1 MLLALRSQL
10 RWCRS
15 LSCRHKLRRRLQV
28 LQPKRV
34 DGMYVPW
41 VLLGDFVD
49 FCCRNHRPRDLLGL
63 LSECGPYDKGYGALA
78 ATVAAILVAMQ
89 RRTDIEGLRA
99 VAVLAVLLFHAGVPH
114 VAGGYVGVDVFF
126 VLSGFLI
133 TSLLVAEKESE
144 GFISLGAFYSRRVRR
159 LLPVSAAVGVSTLVA
174 SYIWLEPLRI
184 RSLVNDLFAV
194 ATFSS
199 NFVFA
204 HRGADYL
211 QSTLPPSPLQHYWS
225 LAVEEQFYI
234 VWPVL
239 VALVCI
245 GVTKSSRLRLRVGI
259 TAAVVAVASFV
270 ACMVMMNTS
279 QPWAFFSPHTR
290 AFELAIGAL
299 VAVVPMHTSRLA
311 QRIVSALAW
320 CGVAGVIACV
330 VLFTE
335 RTTFPG
341 PWALA
346 PVCATAL
353 VLRGGSTLAWS
364 PNVVLKFAPFQW
376 MGSRSY
382 SAYLWHWPVLIIAV
396 PALGHSLSVAEGLVC
411 LLIALALS
419 EVSFRFIENPVRRNI
434 RIRGVRAFALAVSLL
449 SVVTGS
455 AVLARNNPPRTS
467 TGVVATTPTLLGST
481 TLPVGETTTTIP
493 TAPDLPAATGPVDAI
508 AKAAA
513 ATGLPSNLTP
523 TLQQAVLDQ
532 PIIYK
537 NNCHANFSTIHPKTC
552 VFGAKDST
560 KVVGLFGD
568 SHAAQ
573 WFPAFEQVA
582 KTRGWKLMTYT
593 KRGCPPVDIATYS
606 KVLGQ
611 VYKQCGPWRD
621 NVMKQMVTDGVQV
634 VFIAHFD
641 RLLSATTRT
650 PMWQKE
656 WRAALQ
662 TAVGAFQAN
671 NITPVLIEDTPY
683 PGQDIP
689 TCLSRHYTNVQLC
702 SPTIGMAY
710 RPDMEEMLH
719 DFHTQGVNVLWVHD
733 WFCTA
738 TVCPTIVG
746 NVLMYRDDNHMTV
759 TYSRLIAPLLEASI
773 GSFVDWYTRTP

>member
-1 MLLALRSQL
+1 MP
-10 RWCRS
+10 
-15 LSCRHKLRRRLQV
+15 V
-28 LQPKRV
+28 
-34 DGMYVPW
+34 G
-41 VLLGDFVD
+41 
-49 FCCRNHRPRDLLGL
+49 N
-63 LSECGPYDKGYGALA
+63 GA
-78 ATVAAILVAMQ
+78 TSGVVAAILVPMQ

-99 VAVLAVLLFHAGVPH
+99 IAVLAVLLFHAGVPH
-114 VAGGYVGVDVFF
+114 LAGGYVGVDVFF

-133 TSLLVAEKESE
+133 TSLLVAEKETE
-144 GFISLGAFYSRRVRR
+144 GTISLAAFYSRRVRR
-159 LLPVSAAVGVSTLVA
+159 LLPVSATVAVSTLVA

-184 RSLVNDLFAV
+184 RSLVDDLFAV

-245 GVTKSSRLRLRVGI
+245 GAAKSSHLRIRVGI
-259 TAAVVAVASFV
+259 TASVVAIASFV
-270 ACMVMMNTS
+270 ACMAMMNTS

-299 VAVVPMHTSRLA
+299 AAVLPMHTSRISR
-311 QRIVSALAW
+311 RIVSVLAW
-320 CGVAGVIACV
+320 CGLVGVVACV

-341 PWALA
+341 PWALV
-346 PVCATAL
+346 PVLATAL
-353 VLRGGSTLAWS
+353 VLRGGSTLTWS
-364 PNVVLKFAPFQW
+364 PNAVLHIAPLQW
-376 MGSRSY
+376 LGSRSY
-382 SAYLWHWPVLIIAV
+382 SAYLWHWPILIVAV
-396 PALGHSLSVAEGLVC
+396 PALGRQLSVAEGLVC
-411 LLIALALS
+411 VVIALALS
-419 EVSFRFIENPVRRNI
+419 ELSYRYIENPVRRNI
-434 RIRGVRAFALAVSLL
+434 RIRGLRAFALAVALL

-467 TGVVATTPTLLGST
+467 TGVAATTPTLLAST
-481 TLPVGETTTTIP
+481 TVPAGETTTTVP
-493 TAPDLPAATGPVDAI
+493 TAPVLPNPSGPVDAI
-508 AKAAA
+508 KQAAA

-523 TLQQAVLDQ
+523 RLQQAILDQ

-537 NNCHANFSTIHPKTC
+537 NNCHASFSAVHPKPC
-552 VFGAKDST
+552 VYGVKEST

-573 WFPAFEQVA
+573 WFPAFEEVA
-582 KTRGWKLMTYT
+582 KSRGWKLITYT
-593 KRGCPPVDIATYS
+593 KRGCPPVDIPTYS

-641 RLLSATTRT
+641 RLLSATTRV

-662 TAVGAFQAN
+662 SAVTEIKAN
-671 NITPVLIEDTPY
+671 NIVPVLVEDTPY
-683 PGQDIP
+683 PGQDVP

-702 SPTIGMAY
+702 SSTIGMAY
-710 RPDMEEMLH
+710 RADMEEMLH

-733 WFCTA
+733 WFCTE

-773 GSFVDWYTRTP
+773 GGFVDWYARTP